1 MINLLSHTASKF
13 RSSSKSRQKCKLSLL
28 VKRIVIEG
36 IVIEGYVSVEISR
49 GLKAA
54 ATTPMPVKDGLVLAA
69 GVQELSLI
77 STIERDEYN
86 ERREKIFKLSVK
98 LVSAD
103 QRGKKIEGD
112 SKVLGAIE
120 IDVSAEMARGS
131 ECACNRDAP
140 DGQPPHA
147 SATPFCLRRCLI
159 SSLLAQ
165 VSDFIGNGDPL
176 NVQQPRT
183 WSVPCR
189 KGDKHITIE
198 TVCSARPVPK
208 HKILEQ
214 SDDSNFSDMSSC
226 GASDDE
232 DNMPRL
238 LYGLVDN
245 ACNACNNTR

>member
-1 MINLLSHTASKF
+1 MGMINLLSHTASKF

-86 ERREKIFKLSVK
+86 ERREKIFKLLVK

-120 IDVSAEMARGS
+120 IDVCAQHGAR
-131 ECACNRDAP
+131 ERVCV
-140 DGQPPHA
+140 Q
-147 SATPFCLRRCLI
+147 AT
-159 SSLLAQ
+159 
-165 VSDFIGNGDPL
+165 
-176 NVQQPRT
+176 
-183 WSVPCR
+183 
-189 KGDKHITIE
+189 
-198 TVCSARPVPK
+198 RP
-208 HKILEQ
+208 
-214 SDDSNFSDMSSC
+214 
-226 GASDDE
+226 
-232 DNMPRL
+232 
-238 LYGLVDN
+238 
-245 ACNACNNTR
+245 

>member
-120 IDVSAEMARGS
+120 IDVSAQTARGS
-131 ECACNRDAP
+131 ECGCTRHAP
-140 DGQPPHA
+140 DGQPPHG

-159 SSLLAQ
+159 SSETATLSTSSSRAP
-165 VSDFIGNGDPL
+165 G
-176 NVQQPRT
+176 
-183 WSVPCR
+183 PCR
-189 KGDKHITIE
+189 AARE
-198 TVCSARPVPK
+198 TSTSPSRQSAERARCP
-208 HKILEQ
+208 
-214 SDDSNFSDMSSC
+214 S
-226 GASDDE
+226 
-232 DNMPRL
+232 
-238 LYGLVDN
+238 
-245 ACNACNNTR
+245 TR